1 MKIVL
6 DTNIIISAILFG
18 GNPGKIFDLCLA
30 ANNIKGCICP
40 ELLAELLSKLKY
52 KFEVKDNETEIIKNM
67 VISRFEYMLVFKKAD
82 ICRDE
87 KDNILLDLTGCCRAD
102 YLVTGDRDLLV
113 LKKIKVTRIITP
125 SDFLS
130 KI

>member
-18 GNPGKIFDLCLA
+18 GNPGKVFDMCLVD
-30 ANNIKGCICP
+30 NNIKGFICP
-40 ELLAELLSKLKY
+40 ELLAELLSELKY
-52 KFEVKDNETEIIKNM
+52 KFEVKDNEMEIIKDM
-67 VISRFEYMLVFKKAD
+67 LTSRFEYMLVFKKAD
-82 ICRDE
+82 ICRDK
-87 KDNILLDLTGCCRAD
+87 KDNIILDLADCCSAD
-102 YLVTGDRDLLV
+102 YLITGDRDLLV

-125 SDFLS
+125 ADFLS

>member
-1 MKIVL
+1 MKIVM
-6 DTNIIISAILFG
+6 DTNVIISAILFG
-18 GNPGKIFDLCLA
+18 GNPKKVFDLCLA
-30 ANNIKGCICP
+30 DNNIKGFICP

-52 KFEVKDNETEIIKNM
+52 KFEAKDNEVEIIKDM
-67 VISRFEYMLVFKKAD
+67 FTSRFEYMLVFKKAD

-87 KDNILLDLTGCCRAD
+87 KDNILLDLAGCCAAD
-102 YLVTGDRDLLV
+102 YLITGDKDLLV

-125 SDFLS
+125 ADFLS

>member
-18 GNPGKIFDLCLA
+18 GNPGKVFDLCLA
-30 ANNIKGCICP
+30 GDNVKGCICP

-52 KFEVKDNETEIIKNM
+52 KFEVKDNETEIIKDM
-67 VISRFEYMLVFKKAD
+67 IISRFEYMLVFKKAD
-82 ICRDE
+82 SCRDE
-87 KDNILLDLTGCCRAD
+87 KDNIILDLADCCRAD
-102 YLVTGDRDLLV
+102 YLITGDRDLLV
-113 LKKIKVTRIITP
+113 LKKIKATRIITP
-125 SDFLS
+125 TDFLS